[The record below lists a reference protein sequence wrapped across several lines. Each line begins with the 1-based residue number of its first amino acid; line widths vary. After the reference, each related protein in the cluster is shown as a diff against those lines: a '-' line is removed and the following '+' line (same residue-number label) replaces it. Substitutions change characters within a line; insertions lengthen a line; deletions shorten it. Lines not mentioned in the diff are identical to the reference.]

1 MPGEQIMSVDDGDG
15 ATPRALSVD
24 ERAAIRA
31 FLQRS
36 EVRLSTMHRVASA
49 LLSGAGLMV
58 LLPAVERDAVVD
70 VLRSLLTGR
79 IEVAK
84 VLTALGV
91 VLMLSLPFTALWM
104 VLRDLIQ
111 FYFHSNHLHSDQ
123 ADLFVPRFTLTGLR
137 LPLGELDAAS
147 TNELEAARADA
158 GTIELL
164 VPANDRSRA
173 EIDQRIVA
181 YGGLGTPPSGAS
193 GLDDAERADALFVLA
208 ASRQRDLFN
217 EVAKVE
223 HGMARHVLRT
233 QTLVLRYV
241 KALLVLLTTAMA
253 TFGAAAVVDGKTSLT
268 GGDVIWL
275 AGIMLT
281 WAPLVIVA
289 VTSPVRWLDRLLR
302 SEGATSTA
310 VSEDPEM
317 TRVELLAIRLAVLCF
332 ASAIAAVVVEVAR
345 EASTVA
351 ARRAGTAAAIISTL
365 VLLMVLRAWS
375 GRRSI
380 GRLLARPVATATV
393 SGRVA

>member
-1 MPGEQIMSVDDGDG
+1 
-15 ATPRALSVD
+15 
-24 ERAAIRA
+24 
-31 FLQRS
+31 
-36 EVRLSTMHRVASA
+36 MHRVASA

-79 IEVAK
+79 IEAAKLVA
-84 VLTALGV
+84 ALGV
-91 VLMLSLPFTALWM
+91 VVMLSLPFTALWM
-104 VLRDLIQ
+104 VLRDLIH

-137 LPLGELDAAS
+137 LPLGELDPAS
-147 TNELEAARADA
+147 TMELAEARAEP

-173 EIDQRIVA
+173 EIDQRIAA
-181 YGGLGTPPSGAS
+181 YGGLGTEPPEAD
-193 GLDDAERADALFVLA
+193 GLDDLERAEALFVLA

-253 TFGAAAVVDGKTSLT
+253 TFGAAAVVDSKTALA

-275 AGIMLT
+275 AGILLT

-310 VSEDPEM
+310 VSDDPEM

-332 ASAIAAVVVEVAR
+332 ASAIATVIIEVAR
-345 EASTVA
+345 QASTAA
-351 ARRAGTAAAIISTL
+351 ARRAGIGAAVVSTA
-365 VLLMVLRAWS
+365 VLIVVLRAWS

-380 GRLLARPVATATV
+380 GRLLARPTAPE
-393 SGRVA
+393 SRRSA

>member
-1 MPGEQIMSVDDGDG
+1 MPAVATMSE
-15 ATPRALSVD
+15 D

-58 LLPAVERDAVVD
+58 LLPAVEHDAVVD

-79 IEVAK
+79 LDAAK
-84 VLTALGV
+84 MLAAFGV
-91 VLMLSLPFTALWM
+91 VVMLSLPFTALWM
-104 VLRDLIQ
+104 VLRDLIH
-111 FYFHSNHLHSDQ
+111 FYFHSNHTHSDH
-123 ADLFVPRFTLTGLR
+123 ADVFVPRFTLTGLR
-137 LPLGELDAAS
+137 LPVGELDAAS
-147 TNELEAARADA
+147 AAAVDDA
-158 GTIELL
+158 RSDPGTIELL

-173 EIDQRIVA
+173 KIDQRIVA
-181 YGGLGTPPSGAS
+181 YGGLGTTVPGVG
-193 GLDDAERADALFVLA
+193 GLTDAERAQALFVLA
-208 ASRQRDLFN
+208 ASRPRDLSN

-253 TFGAAAVVDGKTSLT
+253 TFGAAAVVDGKAALA
-268 GGDVIWL
+268 GGDVIWV
-275 AGIMLT
+275 AGILLT

-310 VSEDPEM
+310 VSDDPEL

-332 ASAIAAVVVEVAR
+332 ASAIATVIVEVAR
-345 EASTVA
+345 QVSTTATRRVGTGVAVISTV
-351 ARRAGTAAAIISTL
+351 
-365 VLLMVLRAWS
+365 VLIAVLRAWA

-380 GRLLARPVATATV
+380 GRLLARPA
-393 SGRVA
+393 R

>member
-1 MPGEQIMSVDDGDG
+1 
-15 ATPRALSVD
+15 
-24 ERAAIRA
+24 
-31 FLQRS
+31 
-36 EVRLSTMHRVASA
+36 
-49 LLSGAGLMV
+49 
-58 LLPAVERDAVVD
+58 
-70 VLRSLLTGR
+70 
-79 IEVAK
+79 
-84 VLTALGV
+84 
-91 VLMLSLPFTALWM
+91 
-104 VLRDLIQ
+104 
-111 FYFHSNHLHSDQ
+111 
-123 ADLFVPRFTLTGLR
+123 
-137 LPLGELDAAS
+137 
-147 TNELEAARADA
+147 
-158 GTIELL
+158 
-164 VPANDRSRA
+164 
-173 EIDQRIVA
+173 
-181 YGGLGTPPSGAS
+181 
-193 GLDDAERADALFVLA
+193 
-208 ASRQRDLFN
+208 
-217 EVAKVE
+217 
-223 HGMARHVLRT
+223 VLRT

>member
-1 MPGEQIMSVDDGDG
+1 MSADEG
-15 ATPRALSVD
+15 ADARTETMSVD

-31 FLQRS
+31 FLQRC
-36 EVRLSTMHRVASA
+36 EVRLSTLHRVASA

-79 IEVAK
+79 IEAAK
-84 VLTALGV
+84 MLAALGV
-91 VLMLSLPFTALWM
+91 VVMLSLPFTALWM
-104 VLRDLIQ
+104 VLRDLIH
-111 FYFHSNHLHSDQ
+111 FYFHSNHLHSEH
-123 ADLFVPRFTLTGLR
+123 ADLFVPRFTLTSLR
-137 LPLGELDAAS
+137 LPVGELGTTS
-147 TNELEAARADA
+147 TSALEQARTET

-181 YGGLGTPPSGAS
+181 YGGLGTAPPGAD
-193 GLDDAERADALFVLA
+193 GLDDSARAEALFVLA
-208 ASRQRDLFN
+208 ASRPRDLFN
-217 EVAKVE
+217 EVAKIE
-223 HGMARHVLRT
+223 HGMARHVLRI
-233 QTLVLRYV
+233 QTVVLRYV

-253 TFGAAAVVDGKTSLT
+253 TFGAAAVVDGKSALA

-275 AGIMLT
+275 AGILLT

-289 VTSPVRWLDRLLR
+289 VTSPVRWLGRLLR

-310 VSEDPEM
+310 VSDDPEM

-345 EASTVA
+345 DASTPA
-351 ARRAGTAAAIISTL
+351 ARRAGIVAAVISTS
-365 VLLMVLRAWS
+365 VLIAVLRAWS

-380 GRLLARPVATATV
+380 GRLLARPGPTAAD
-393 SGRVA
+393 SQPSA